1 VRKRACGEF
10 QRLPGIFQFGIGL
23 KRIRDLISNP
33 QYCTHIKGWSHRRK
47 SMHRGNKYV
56 ASLFITAALLAPMGA
71 MAAARPQ
78 DDHERH
84 EQEERER
91 RVYDPYHKDYHSWNH
106 DEDRVYRQWLETRN
120 RAYVDYDHLKRK
132 EQREYWNWR
141 HEHEEHER
149 MEHQ

>member
-1 VRKRACGEF
+1 
-10 QRLPGIFQFGIGL
+10 
-23 KRIRDLISNP
+23 
-33 QYCTHIKGWSHRRK
+33 
-47 SMHRGNKYV
+47 MHRGNKYV

-91 RVYDPYHKDYHSWNH
+91 RVYDPYHKDYHSWNRA
-106 DEDRVYRQWLETRN
+106 EDDVYRHWLETRHE
-120 RAYVDYDHLKRK
+120 AYVDYDRLKRK

-141 HEHEEHER
+141 HEHQEHEEHEHD
-149 MEHQ
+149 HQ

>member
-1 VRKRACGEF
+1 
-10 QRLPGIFQFGIGL
+10 
-23 KRIRDLISNP
+23 
-33 QYCTHIKGWSHRRK
+33 
-47 SMHRGNKYV
+47 MHRGNKYV

-71 MAAARPQ
+71 MAARPQ